1 MDNYVDN
8 PLTIVGVVVF
18 LIGMSIFCFGKK
30 WIVLR
35 LVFGDRSMF
44 SQIFFG
50 GYYNYLW
57 INLIVFI
64 WGFLN

>member
-35 LVFGDRSMF
+35 LVFGDRSMS

-50 GYYNYLW
+50 GIITIFGLILLYLSGAF
-57 INLIVFI
+57 N
-64 WGFLN
+64 

>member
-35 LVFGDRSMF
+35 LVFVDRSMF

-50 GYYNYLW
+50 GIITIFGLILLYLSGAF
-57 INLIVFI
+57 N
-64 WGFLN
+64 

>member
-50 GYYNYLW
+50 GIINIFGLIFLYLSGAF
-57 INLIVFI
+57 N
-64 WGFLN
+64 

>member
-50 GYYNYLW
+50 GIITLFGLILLYLSGAF
-57 INLIVFI
+57 N
-64 WGFLN
+64 

>member
-8 PLTIVGVVVF
+8 PITIVGVVVF

-50 GYYNYLW
+50 GIITIFGLILLYLSGAF
-57 INLIVFI
+57 N
-64 WGFLN
+64 

>member
-8 PLTIVGVVVF
+8 PLTIVGVVIF

-50 GYYNYLW
+50 GIITIFGLILLYLSGAF
-57 INLIVFI
+57 N
-64 WGFLN
+64 

>member
-8 PLTIVGVVVF
+8 QLTIVGVVVF

-50 GYYNYLW
+50 GIITIFGLILLYLSGAF
-57 INLIVFI
+57 N
-64 WGFLN
+64 

>member
-50 GYYNYLW
+50 GIITIFGLILLYLSGAF
-57 INLIVFI
+57 N
-64 WGFLN
+64 

>member
-1 MDNYVDN
+1 MDN

-50 GYYNYLW
+50 GIITIFGLILLYLSGAF
-57 INLIVFI
+57 N
-64 WGFLN
+64 

>member
-8 PLTIVGVVVF
+8 PIIIVGVVIF

-50 GYYNYLW
+50 GIITIFGLILLYLSGAF
-57 INLIVFI
+57 N
-64 WGFLN
+64 

>member
-44 SQIFFG
+44 SQIIFG
-50 GYYNYLW
+50 GIITIFGLILLYLSGAF
-57 INLIVFI
+57 N
-64 WGFLN
+64 

>member
-8 PLTIVGVVVF
+8 PITIVGVVIF

-50 GYYNYLW
+50 GIITIFGLILLYLSGAF
-57 INLIVFI
+57 N
-64 WGFLN
+64 

>member
-8 PLTIVGVVVF
+8 PITIVVVVVF

-50 GYYNYLW
+50 GIITILGLILLYLSGAF
-57 INLIVFI
+57 N
-64 WGFLN
+64 

>member
-8 PLTIVGVVVF
+8 PLTIVVF

-50 GYYNYLW
+50 GIITIFGLILLYLSGAF
-57 INLIVFI
+57 N
-64 WGFLN
+64 

>member
-8 PLTIVGVVVF
+8 PLTIVGVGVF

-50 GYYNYLW
+50 GIITIFGLILLYLSGAF
-57 INLIVFI
+57 N
-64 WGFLN
+64 

>member
-1 MDNYVDN
+1 MDNYVD
-8 PLTIVGVVVF
+8 
-18 LIGMSIFCFGKK
+18 IFCFGKK

-50 GYYNYLW
+50 GIITIFGLILLYLSGAF
-57 INLIVFI
+57 N
-64 WGFLN
+64 

>member
-1 MDNYVDN
+1 MKNK
-8 PLTIVGVVVF
+8 TIIKAVFVVF

-35 LVFGDRSMF
+35 LVFCDRSMF

-50 GYYNYLW
+50 GIITIFGLILLYLSGAF
-57 INLIVFI
+57 N
-64 WGFLN
+64 

>member
-44 SQIFFG
+44 SQIFFWG
-50 GYYNYLW
+50 IITIFGLILLYLSGAF
-57 INLIVFI
+57 N
-64 WGFLN
+64 

>member
-50 GYYNYLW
+50 G
-57 INLIVFI
+57 IITIFGLIVLYLSGAF
-64 WGFLN
+64 N

>member
-50 GYYNYLW
+50 G
-57 INLIVFI
+57 IITIFV
-64 WGFLN
+64 

>member
-1 MDNYVDN
+1 MDSYVDN
-8 PLTIVGVVVF
+8 PITIVGVVVF

-35 LVFGDRSMF
+35 LFFGDRSMF

-50 GYYNYLW
+50 GIITIFGLILLYLSGAF
-57 INLIVFI
+57 N
-64 WGFLN
+64 

>member
-50 GYYNYLW
+50 GIITIFGLILFYLSGAF
-57 INLIVFI
+57 N
-64 WGFLN
+64 

>member
-35 LVFGDRSMF
+35 LVFGDISMF

-50 GYYNYLW
+50 GIITIFGLILLYLSEAF
-57 INLIVFI
+57 N
-64 WGFLN
+64 

>member
-50 GYYNYLW
+50 GIITILGLILLYLSGAF
-57 INLIVFI
+57 N
-64 WGFLN
+64 

>member
-8 PLTIVGVVVF
+8 PITIVGVVVF

-35 LVFGDRSMF
+35 LVFGDRSIF

-50 GYYNYLW
+50 GIITIFGLILLYLSGAF
-57 INLIVFI
+57 N
-64 WGFLN
+64 

>member
-1 MDNYVDN
+1 MYNN

-50 GYYNYLW
+50 GIITIFGLILLYLSGAF
-57 INLIVFI
+57 N
-64 WGFLN
+64 

>member
-35 LVFGDRSMF
+35 LVFGYRSMF

-50 GYYNYLW
+50 GIITIFGLILLYLSGAF
-57 INLIVFI
+57 N
-64 WGFLN
+64 

>member
-44 SQIFFG
+44 SQIFGGIITIFG
-50 GYYNYLW
+50 LILLYLSGAF
-57 INLIVFI
+57 N
-64 WGFLN
+64 

>member
-30 WIVLR
+30 CIVLR

-50 GYYNYLW
+50 GIITIFGLILLYLSGAF
-57 INLIVFI
+57 N
-64 WGFLN
+64 

>member
-50 GYYNYLW
+50 GLITIFGLILLYLSGAF
-57 INLIVFI
+57 N
-64 WGFLN
+64 

>member
-50 GYYNYLW
+50 GIITIFGLILVYLSGAF
-57 INLIVFI
+57 N
-64 WGFLN
+64 

>member
-1 MDNYVDN
+1 MDSYVDN

-50 GYYNYLW
+50 GIITIFGLILLYLSGAF
-57 INLIVFI
+57 N
-64 WGFLN
+64 

>member
-1 MDNYVDN
+1 MGNYVDN

-50 GYYNYLW
+50 GIITIFGLILLYLSGAF
-57 INLIVFI
+57 N
-64 WGFLN
+64 

>member
-1 MDNYVDN
+1 MDNYVDH

-50 GYYNYLW
+50 GIITIFGLILLYLSGAF
-57 INLIVFI
+57 N
-64 WGFLN
+64 

>member
-50 GYYNYLW
+50 GSITIFGLILLYLSGAF
-57 INLIVFI
+57 N
-64 WGFLN
+64 

>member
-18 LIGMSIFCFGKK
+18 LIGMSIFSFGKK

-50 GYYNYLW
+50 GIITIFGLILLYLSGAF
-57 INLIVFI
+57 N
-64 WGFLN
+64 

>member
-50 GYYNYLW
+50 GILTTNQKNQS
-57 INLIVFI
+57 ISKIK
-64 WGFLN
+64 

>member
-18 LIGMSIFCFGKK
+18 NRNEYFCFGKK

-44 SQIFFG
+44 SQIFLG
-50 GYYNYLW
+50 VL
-57 INLIVFI
+57 
-64 WGFLN
+64 